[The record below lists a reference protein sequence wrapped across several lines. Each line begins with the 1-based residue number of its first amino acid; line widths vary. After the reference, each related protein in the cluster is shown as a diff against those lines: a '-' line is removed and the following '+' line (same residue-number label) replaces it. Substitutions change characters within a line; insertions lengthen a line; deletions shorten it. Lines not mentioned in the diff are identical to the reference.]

1 LFKNIQ
7 QFMKLAFFVTLMFT
21 AEIAFGQDAYEFY
34 SISQQT
40 NKTGMYVL
48 GTWALT
54 NIATGAYGWNRFDG
68 SQKYFY
74 QMNLMWNV
82 VNLGIAGYATYSF
95 LQSDPLAMTAAEML
109 RDHVKK
115 ENLFLI
121 NAGLDV
127 LYMGGG
133 LYMRYVASQGH
144 KRAEML
150 KGYGTSVIL
159 QGGFLMVFD
168 LAMYLIQRSHRLSY
182 DPAIFSMYLTPD
194 GIGMILRF

>member
-1 LFKNIQ
+1 MQRALLIMIVFL
-7 QFMKLAFFVTLMFT
+7 LATN
-21 AEIAFGQDAYEFY
+21 AFGQNAYEFY

-54 NIATGAYGWNRFDG
+54 NIATGAYGWNRHEG
-68 SQKYFY
+68 SQMYFH
-74 QMNLMWNV
+74 QMNLMWNT
-82 VNLGIAGYATYSF
+82 VNLGIAAYAMYSF
-95 LQSDPLAMTAAEML
+95 SKADPLSMTATEML
-109 RDHVKK
+109 RDHVRK

-133 LYMRYVASQGH
+133 LYMRHLANQGH

-150 KGYGTSVIL
+150 KGYGSSVIL
-159 QGGFLMVFD
+159 QGGFLMAFD
-168 LAMYLIQRSHRLSY
+168 LVMYYIQRNHRLDY
-182 DPAIFSMYLTPD
+182 GHVFSSMQIGLTPE
-194 GIGMILRF
+194 GIGLAIGF

>member
-1 LFKNIQ
+1 
-7 QFMKLAFFVTLMFT
+7 MKLAFFVTLMFT
-21 AEIAFGQDAYEFY
+21 AGIAFGQDANEFY
-34 SISQQT
+34 GISQQT

-54 NIATGAYGWNRFDG
+54 NIATGAYGWNRFEG
-68 SQKYFY
+68 SEKYFY

-82 VNLGIAGYATYSF
+82 VNLSIAGYAMYSF
-95 LQSDPLAMTAAEML
+95 SQSDPLTMTAAEML

-133 LYMRYVASQGH
+133 FYMRHLASQGH

-168 LAMYLIQRSHRLSY
+168 LVMYAIQRSHRLSY
-182 DPAIFSMYLTPD
+182 DPAIFSLNFTPE

>member
-1 LFKNIQ
+1 
-7 QFMKLAFFVTLMFT
+7 MKIALILALIFAAV
-21 AEIAFGQDAYEFY
+21 IASGQDSYEFY

-54 NIATGAYGWNRFDG
+54 NIATGAYGWNRFEG
-68 SQKYFY
+68 SDKYFY

-82 VNLGIAGYATYSF
+82 VNLGIAGYAMYSF
-95 LQSDPLAMTAAEML
+95 SQSDPLAMTAAEML

-133 LYMRYVASQGH
+133 LYMRHLASQGH

-159 QGGFLMVFD
+159 QGGFLVVFD
-168 LAMYLIQRSHRLSY
+168 LAMYIIQRQHRLSY
-182 DPAIFSMYLTPD
+182 DPGIFSFNLGLTPD